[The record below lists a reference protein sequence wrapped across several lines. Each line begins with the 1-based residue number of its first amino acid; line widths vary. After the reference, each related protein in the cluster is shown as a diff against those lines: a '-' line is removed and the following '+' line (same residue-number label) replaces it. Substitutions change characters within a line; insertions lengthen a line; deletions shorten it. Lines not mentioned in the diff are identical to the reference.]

1 MIRIFVH
8 DESGCR
14 EAAGIEPA
22 WLQPG
27 SNVLLWVDLAAPTPA
42 ETAILSD
49 VFHFHELAVEDAVM
63 EIHHLKIEAYNGYL
77 YLILHGIDF
86 EESTRGFATH
96 DVDFFLGPSYLVTV
110 HDGRSRSIAEQYNVC
125 IRNANAMGEGPGAL
139 LHRIVDAMVDHYRP
153 EVEKLEDKVDELETH
168 VFENPDVNP
177 IRALIGVKKDIASL
191 RRVTLPQRD
200 AIARLARKEFPQ
212 ISEAV
217 TWRMRDVYDH
227 LVRLSEESVVL
238 HDRVT
243 GLVDAYL
250 SSQSNRLNQVMKLM
264 TVIATIFMPLTVLTG
279 LFGMNVPLPHMPG
292 PSWMEF
298 WWITLLMAAIAGGM
312 LWKFRRNRWI

>member
-8 DESGCR
+8 DQSGCR
-14 EAAGIEPA
+14 EAPEIDPA

-27 SNVLLWVDLAAPTPA
+27 SNAVLWVDLAAPSPA
-42 ETAILSD
+42 EQRILSD
-49 VFHFHELAVEDAVM
+49 VFHFHELAVEDAVSA
-63 EIHHLKIEAYNGYL
+63 IHHPKIEWYDGYL

-86 EESTRGFATH
+86 QEASKGFATH
-96 DVDFFLGPSYLVTV
+96 DVDFFVGLNYLVTV

-125 IRNANAMGEGPGAL
+125 VRNATAIGEGPAAL

-153 EVEKLEDKVDELETH
+153 EVEKLEERVDELEDQ

-177 IRALIGVKKDIASL
+177 IRELIGVKKEIASL

-200 AIARLARKEFPQ
+200 AIARLARREFPQ
-212 ISEAV
+212 ISEQV

-250 SSQSNRLNQVMKLM
+250 SAQSNRLNQVMKLM
-264 TVIATIFMPLTVLTG
+264 TVIATIFMPLTVVSG
-279 LFGMNVPLPHMPG
+279 IFGMNVVLPHMPG
-292 PSWMEF
+292 DEKWEF
-298 WWITLLMAAIAGGM
+298 WWILLLMAAIAGVM

>member
-8 DESGCR
+8 DQSGCR
-14 EAAGIEPA
+14 EASEIDPA
-22 WLQPG
+22 WLRPD
-27 SNVLLWVDLAAPTPA
+27 STAMLWVDLAAPTPA
-42 ETAILSD
+42 ETRLLTD
-49 VFHFHELAVEDAVM
+49 VFHFHELAVEDAVS
-63 EIHHLKIEAYNGYL
+63 EIHHPKIESYDGYL
-77 YLILHGIDF
+77 YLILHGIDLQQGA
-86 EESTRGFATH
+86 EGFATH
-96 DVDFFLGPSYLVTV
+96 DVDFFLAPHYLVTV

-125 IRNANAMGEGPGAL
+125 IRNANAMGEGAAAL

-153 EVEKLEDKVDELETH
+153 EVEKLEECVDKLETQ
-168 VFENPDVNP
+168 VFEHPDINP
-177 IRALIGVKKDIASL
+177 IRDLIDIKKDIASL

-200 AIARLARKEFPQ
+200 AVLRLSRREFPQ

-227 LVRLSEESVVL
+227 LVRLSEESIVL

-243 GLVDAYL
+243 GLVDAFL

-279 LFGMNVPLPHMPG
+279 MFGMNVDLPPTPG
-292 PSWMEF
+292 PPWMDF
-298 WWITLLMAAIAGGM
+298 WWISAGMVVIVGAM
-312 LWKFRRNRWI
+312 LYMFRRNRWL

>member
-14 EAAGIEPA
+14 EAASVEPA
-22 WLQPG
+22 WLEPG
-27 SNVLLWVDLAAPTPA
+27 STKVVWVDLAAPTPA
-42 ETAILSD
+42 ETRILSD
-49 VFHFHELAVEDAVM
+49 VFHFHELAVEDAVL
-63 EIHHLKIEAYNGYL
+63 EIHHPKIESYNGYL

-86 EESTRGFATH
+86 EESSKGFATH
-96 DVDFFLGPSYLVTV
+96 DVDFFLGPNYLVTV

-125 IRNANAMGEGPGAL
+125 MRNATAIGEGPGAL

-153 EVEKLEDKVDELETH
+153 EVEKLEEKVDALETQ
-168 VFENPDVNP
+168 VFEHPDINP
-177 IRALIGVKKDIASL
+177 IRNLIGVKKDIASL

-200 AIARLARKEFPQ
+200 AVARLARREFPQ
-212 ISEAV
+212 LNEAV

-227 LVRLSEESVVL
+227 LVRLAEESVVL

-243 GLVDAYL
+243 GLVDAFL

-279 LFGMNVPLPHMPG
+279 MFGMNVALPVFPG
-292 PSWMEF
+292 GQVLQF
-298 WWITLLMAAIAGGM
+298 WWIVLLMVLIAGAM

>member
-1 MIRIFVH
+1 MH

-14 EAAGIEPA
+14 QAEAIEPR
-22 WLQPG
+22 WLEPD
-27 SNVLLWVDLAAPTPA
+27 SPAMLWVDLAAPTA
-42 ETAILSD
+42 DETRMLTD
-49 VFHFHELAVEDAVM
+49 VFHFHELAVEDAVS
-63 EIHHLKIEAYNGYL
+63 EIHHPKIEAYDAYL

-86 EESTRGFATH
+86 EESGRAFATH
-96 DVDFFLGPSYLVTV
+96 DVDFFLGPRYLVTV

-125 IRNANAMGEGPGAL
+125 MRNATAMAEGPAAL

-153 EVEKLEDKVDELETH
+153 EVDKLAMKVDELETR
-168 VFENPDVNP
+168 VFENPDINP
-177 IRALIGVKKDIASL
+177 IRDLLAVKKDIASL

-200 AIARLARKEFPQ
+200 AIARLARREFPQ
-212 ISEAV
+212 IAEAV
-217 TWRMRDVYDH
+217 TWRMRDIYDH
-227 LVRLSEESVVL
+227 LVRLAEESVVL

-264 TVIATIFMPLTVLTG
+264 TVIATIFMPLTVITG
-279 LFGMNVPLPHMPG
+279 MFGMNVILPHMPG
-292 PSWMEF
+292 PEWMEF
-298 WWITLLMAAIAGGM
+298 WWIALLMAVVAGVM

>member
-14 EAAGIEPA
+14 EAAEIDPR
-22 WLQPG
+22 WLQPD
-27 SNVLLWVDLAAPTPA
+27 SAAVLWVDIAAPTPA
-42 ETAILSD
+42 ETRVLTD
-49 VFHFHELAVEDAVM
+49 VFHFHELAVEDAVT
-63 EIHHLKIEAYNGYL
+63 EIHHPKIESYNGYL

-86 EESTRGFATH
+86 QESERCFATH
-96 DVDFFLGPSYLVTV
+96 DVDFFLGPRYLVTV

-125 IRNANAMGEGPGAL
+125 VRNANAMGEGPAAL

-153 EVEKLEDKVDELETH
+153 EVDKLEDKVDGLEER
-168 VFENPDVNP
+168 VFENPDHNP
-177 IRALIGVKKDIASL
+177 IRELLAVKKDIASL

-200 AIARLARKEFPQ
+200 AISRLARREFPQ

-227 LVRLSEESVVL
+227 LVRLAEESVVL

-264 TVIATIFMPLTVLTG
+264 TVIATIFMPLTVISG
-279 LFGMNVPLPHMPG
+279 MFGMNVPLPHTPG
-292 PSWMEF
+292 PDWMEF
-298 WWITLLMAAIAGGM
+298 WWIVLLMAVVAGVM
-312 LWKFRRNRWI
+312 LWMFRRNRWI